1 MSCVSDFSLVQCT
14 RSKADLLNHT
24 NVVGFNS
31 CDVMGTSDNARISSF
46 IQILRKILGTIFM
59 KTKQLS
65 RFLKLIDRECVVF
78 KKTKQVV
85 LCSVTGL
92 NIFIPD
98 PTDFTFVI

>member
-1 MSCVSDFSLVQCT
+1 M
-14 RSKADLLNHT
+14 
-24 NVVGFNS
+24 
-31 CDVMGTSDNARISSF
+31 MGTSDNARISSF

-78 KKTKQVV
+78 KKKTKQVV

-98 PTDFTFVI
+98 PTDFTLVI